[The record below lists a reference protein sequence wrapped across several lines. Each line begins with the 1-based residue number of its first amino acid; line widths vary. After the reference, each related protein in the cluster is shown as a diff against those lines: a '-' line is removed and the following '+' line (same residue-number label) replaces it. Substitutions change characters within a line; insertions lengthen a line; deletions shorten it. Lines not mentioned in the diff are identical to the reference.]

1 VTADP
6 PLVAV
11 IGDCLLD
18 VVVRPAAANRPGADV
33 PAAIALAPGGQG
45 ANLAVRLARRGTRV
59 RLVAAVA
66 ADAAGSLLREAMAA
80 EGIELRA
87 LAADATGIV
96 AAFVD
101 PDGERT
107 MYSERRDLDPASAVE
122 AAARASWVHVSGYAQ
137 LGDAGQALAAGLAG
151 RFVSVNGGSAAARDG
166 RAGQLAR
173 HLATLRPALLILSA
187 QEAWALAGDA
197 LSASSSHGDVAA
209 HLARRL
215 RSLVVV
221 TIGEAGAVAAS
232 RDAELIAVPA
242 VPTRAVDST
251 GAGDAFAAGLIDELL
266 RTVGGPDPAATWPPN
281 SGRLRAA
288 MSVGAALA
296 ARVITVVGAQ
306 ARLDGE
312 QRATVEA

>member
-11 IGDCLLD
+11 IGDCLMD

-33 PAAIALAPGGQG
+33 RASIALAPGGQG
-45 ANLAVRLARRGTRV
+45 ANVAVRLARRGTRV
-59 RLVAAVA
+59 RLIAAVA

-80 EGIELRA
+80 DGVELRA
-87 LAADATGIV
+87 LASDATGIV

-107 MYSERRDLDPASAVE
+107 MYSERRDLDPAAAVE
-122 AAARASWVHVSGYAQ
+122 AAGGATWVHVSGYAL
-137 LGDAGQALAAGLAG
+137 LGDAGGALAAGLAG

-173 HLATLRPALLILSA
+173 HLATLRPALLVLSA
-187 QEAWALAGDA
+187 QEAAGLAGDE
-197 LSASSSHGDVAA
+197 LSATPSYGDVAA
-209 HLARRL
+209 HLAERF
-215 RSLVVV
+215 RSVVVV
-221 TIGEAGAVAAS
+221 TMGEAGAVAAS
-232 RDAELIAVPA
+232 PAGDIVAVPA

-251 GAGDAFAAGLIDELL
+251 GAGDAFAAGLIDDLL
-266 RTVGGPDPAATWPPN
+266 RTVGGPGPAVAWPPN
-281 SGRLRAA
+281 PERLRTA
-288 MSVGAALA
+288 MRAGATLA
-296 ARVITVVGAQ
+296 ARVITVIGAQ
-306 ARLDGE
+306 TRFEGE